1 MYEGAFVRVRD
12 DALAGG
18 EFVETNRFV
27 VANHG
32 WLWRVSAPPE
42 ITDGKRFIA
51 ECVSLATG
59 DTAQWLDYEVDMISE
74 EG

>member
-12 DALAGG
+12 DALTGN
-18 EFVETNRFV
+18 EFAETNRIT

-32 WLWRVSAPPE
+32 WLWRVAEPPDIADE
-42 ITDGKRFIA
+42 KRFIA
-51 ECVSLATG
+51 ICVSLATG
-59 DTAQWLDYEVDMISE
+59 VLTQWLDYEVDMISE